1 MATGQKKLSPKQD
14 MHEKRHI
21 DTTRGRELLREG
33 KVMIIRK
40 KTG

>member
-1 MATGQKKLSPKQD
+1 

-21 DTTRGRELLREG
+21 DTTRGRELLKEG
-33 KVMIIRK
+33 KVKVIRK

>member
-1 MATGQKKLSPKQD
+1 MATRQKKLRPKKD

-21 DTTRGRELLREG
+21 DTTRGRELLKEG
-33 KVMIIRK
+33 KVKIIRK

>member
-1 MATGQKKLSPKQD
+1 

-21 DTTRGRELLREG
+21 DTTRGRELLKEG
-33 KVMIIRK
+33 KVKVIKK

>member
-1 MATGQKKLSPKQD
+1 MATRQKKLRPKKD

-33 KVMIIRK
+33 KVKIIRK
-40 KTG
+40 RK

>member
-1 MATGQKKLSPKQD
+1 MVIRQKKLSPKQD

-21 DTTRGRELLREG
+21 DTTRGRELLKEG
-33 KVMIIRK
+33 KVKVIRK